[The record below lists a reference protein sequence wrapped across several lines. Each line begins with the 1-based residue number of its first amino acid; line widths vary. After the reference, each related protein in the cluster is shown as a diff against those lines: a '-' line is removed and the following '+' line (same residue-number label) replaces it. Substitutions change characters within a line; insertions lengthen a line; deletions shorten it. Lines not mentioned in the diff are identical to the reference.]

1 MRKALLC
8 CMLVAS
14 WPGVLRAQ
22 DFTGSVVGTVTDS
35 SGGVLPGVTVTISG
49 VTIQGDR
56 VTVTDESGVYRVINL
71 PPGTYSVAYGVEG
84 FAKLIREGIIVGVG
98 RAVTLNIEMQLAT
111 LSDAVTVSGESPVVD
126 IQNANL
132 GVNFDQQLLENTP
145 IGARNI
151 GSVITAVPGI
161 QVTAFDVGGSNMGT
175 NTGFRAYG
183 LSGQFNVRLDGVSTQ
198 ELAGN
203 LNLYID
209 YAALSE
215 MQVSAA
221 GNSAESNV
229 PGAAI
234 NMTVRTGSN
243 KLSGSF
249 YTDYEG
255 EGFQG
260 TNLTDDL
267 RNRGIGVGDKF
278 DHYNELNMQAG
289 GPLKV
294 DKLWWFYSFRNQKI
308 GQTTEMLKADGTPG
322 ALFELLLRNNTLK
335 TNYQINRSNSVF
347 FTGQTGRK
355 RANRG
360 GRGAQAQYYTL
371 DSTGLQNS
379 IVWLNKGQWNGVYG
393 NQMTLEAAANGESY
407 DAPYFA
413 RINATPVRDLVTNT
427 VRGSYTGDS
436 PGLTTGG
443 VFRDASRKWQWY
455 GAASF
460 FTSKHNLK
468 TSYGAIWVDRKSVT
482 WGNQG
487 TPGVSVGHVVLYYSN
502 GIPDRFQTQNT
513 PRNYQSSMWQ
523 NYFFIQDRW
532 QATRR
537 LVLNLGLR
545 WDNYDSHYPA
555 QGNDGVG
562 PFAERTSFPAR
573 TVAIFNNWVPRIS
586 AIYDLFGNTKTA
598 LKLNYGRYAED
609 PDIGLANDAN
619 PNTGILTRRYAWDGT
634 LPITPALVARS
645 QLLQTTG
652 QLTEVKIDP
661 DLSNSYTDQWVA
673 GIDHELLPNL
683 AIGGT
688 FVRTLRYNTRGNI
701 NLAEP
706 TTGYA
711 PVSAIDPGPDGLV
724 ATGDDRPFT
733 VFERL
738 GAAGSDLFLTN
749 FDTGEYYD
757 TWELTATKR
766 FANGGRLVTG
776 WDRTWRHLGDAINND
791 PNLKFYDGPNRV
803 TTSQWTYKLIGSY
816 PLRWWNLGLSGSYIG
831 QKGEP
836 YARTV
841 QFTPALLINH
851 PAALRQGNT
860 TITVEPSSAYYRE
873 NVHMTNVRLDKRF
886 RLSTA
891 QRVTAIVELF
901 NVFNS
906 AAVTGT
912 NSVTGRTTDRNGV
925 NVPSFARATQIV
937 NPRVVRL
944 AIRYEF

>member
-1 MRKALLC
+1 MRRLLQWW
-8 CMLVAS
+8 MLVTLLPA
-14 WPGVLRAQ
+14 GVSAQ
-22 DFTGSVVGTVTDS
+22 EFTGSVVGTVTDA

-49 VTIQGDR
+49 VTLQGDR
-56 VTVTDESGVYRVINL
+56 VTVTDDQGVYRVINL
-71 PPGTYSVAYGVEG
+71 PPGTYSVAYGMEG
-84 FAKLIREGIIVGVG
+84 FAKMTREGIIVGVG
-98 RAVTLNIEMQLAT
+98 RAVTLNIELQLAT

-132 GVNFDQQLLENTP
+132 GVNFDQKLLENTP

-151 GSVITAVPGI
+151 GSVITAIPGI

-175 NTGFRAYG
+175 NTGFRSYG

-243 KLSGSF
+243 RLSGSF

-260 TNLTDDL
+260 DNLTEELKD
-267 RNRGIGVGDKF
+267 RGIGVGDKF
-278 DHYNELNMQAG
+278 DHYNEVNAQAG

-294 DKLWWFYSFRNQKI
+294 DKLWWYYSFRNQKI
-308 GQTTEMLKADGTPG
+308 GQTTEMLKEDGTPG

-335 TNYQINRSNSVF
+335 VNYQINAANSVF

-360 GRGAQAQYYTL
+360 GRGPQAQYYTL
-371 DSTGLQNS
+371 DSTGLQDS
-379 IVWLNKGQWNGVYG
+379 IVWLNKGQWNRVIG
-393 NQMTLEAAANGESY
+393 NRMTLEAAANGESY

-413 RINATPVRDLVTNT
+413 RVDETPYRDLVTNI

-455 GAASF
+455 GASSF
-460 FTSKHNLK
+460 FTSSHNLK
-468 TSYGAIWVDRKSVT
+468 TSYGVIWVDRKSVN

-487 TPGVSVGHVVLYYSN
+487 TPGVSDGHVVLYFSN
-502 GIPDRFQTQNT
+502 GVPDRFQTQNT

-532 QATRR
+532 QATSR
-537 LVLNLGLR
+537 LVFNLGLR

-562 PFAERTSFPAR
+562 PYAQKTAFPAR
-573 TVAIFNNWVPRIS
+573 TVAIFNNWVPRVG
-586 AIYDLFGNTKTA
+586 AIYDLFGTTKTA
-598 LKLNYGRYAED
+598 LKFNYGRYAED
-609 PDIGLANDAN
+609 PDIALSNSAN
-619 PNTGILTRRYAWDGT
+619 PNTAIITNRYAWDGA
-634 LPITPALVARS
+634 LPITPELVARS
-645 QLLQTTG
+645 RLLQTTG
-652 QLTEVKIDP
+652 QITEVKIDP
-661 DLSNSYTDQWVA
+661 NLTNSITDQWLA

-683 AIGGT
+683 AIGGS
-688 FVRTLRYNTRGNI
+688 FVRQIRYKTRGSI

-706 TTGYA
+706 TSGYA

-724 ATGDDRPFT
+724 ATSDDRPFT
-733 VFERL
+733 VYERL
-738 GAAGSDLFLTN
+738 RPAGSDQFLTN

-757 TWELTATKR
+757 TWEVNATKR
-766 FANGGRLVTG
+766 FSNGGRLVAG
-776 WDRTWRHLGDAINND
+776 WDRTWRHLGDAISND
-791 PNLKFYDGPNRV
+791 PNQMLYDGPNRV
-803 TTSQWTYKLIGSY
+803 TTDQWTFKVIGTY
-816 PLRWWNLGLSGSYIG
+816 QLPRNVGVSGSYMG

-836 YARTV
+836 YNRTV
-841 QFTPALLINH
+841 QFTQQLLVNH
-851 PAALRQGNT
+851 PAPLAQGNT
-860 TITVEPSSAYYRE
+860 TVTVEPPSAYYRDT
-873 NVHMTNVRLDKRF
+873 VHMTNVRVDKRF
-886 RLSTA
+886 LLSGSQRL
-891 QRVTAIVELF
+891 TAIVEWFNLF
-901 NVFNS
+901 NI

-925 NVPSFARATQIV
+925 NVPSFGRATQIV
-937 NPRVVRL
+937 NPTVFRL
-944 AIRYEF
+944 AVRYEF

>member
-1 MRKALLC
+1 MKRVLMWS
-8 CMLVAS
+8 MLVAIL
-14 WPGVLRAQ
+14 PAGLAAQ
-22 DFTGSVVGTVTDS
+22 EFTGSVVGTVSDS
-35 SGGVLPGVTVTISG
+35 SGGVLPGATVTISG
-49 VTIQGDR
+49 VTLQGDR
-56 VTVTDESGVYRVINL
+56 VTVSDERGVYRVINL
-71 PPGTYSVAYGVEG
+71 PPGTYSVSYTVEG
-84 FAKLIREGIIVGVG
+84 FAKLTREGIIVGVG
-98 RAVTLNIEMQLAT
+98 RAVTLNIELQLAT

-151 GSVITAVPGI
+151 GSVITAIPGI

-175 NTGFRAYG
+175 NTGFRSYG

-234 NMTVRTGSN
+234 NMTVRTGGN
-243 KLSGSF
+243 RFSGSF

-255 EGFQG
+255 ESFQG
-260 TNLTDDL
+260 ENLTEELKD
-267 RNRGIGVGDKF
+267 RGIGVGDKF
-278 DHYNELNMQAG
+278 DSYNEVNVQAG
-289 GPLKV
+289 GPIKV
-294 DKLWWFYSFRNQKI
+294 DKLWWYYSFRNQKI
-308 GQTTEMLKADGTPG
+308 GQTTEMLKEDGTPG

-335 TNYQINRSNSVF
+335 VNYQINPNNSVF

-360 GRGAQAQYYTL
+360 GRGPTAVYYNL

-379 IVWLNKGQWNGVYG
+379 IVWLNKGQWNRIIG
-393 NQMTLEAAANGESY
+393 NRMTLEAAANGESY

-413 RINATPVRDLVTNT
+413 NVEETPYRDLVTNI

-460 FTSKHNLK
+460 FTSSHNLK
-468 TSYGAIWVDRKSVT
+468 TSYGVIWVDRKSVM
-482 WGNQG
+482 WGN
-487 TPGVSVGHVVLYYSN
+487 PGSPGSTGHVVLYYSN
-502 GIPDRFQTQNT
+502 GVPDRFQTQNT
-513 PRNYQSSMWQ
+513 PRDYQSSMWQ
-523 NYFFIQDRW
+523 NYFFVQDRW
-532 QATRR
+532 QATDR

-555 QGNDGVG
+555 QGNSGVG
-562 PFAERTSFPAR
+562 PYAIATSFPAR
-573 TVAIFNNWVPRIS
+573 TVAIFNNWVPRIG

-598 LKLNYGRYAED
+598 LKFNYGRYAED
-609 PDIGLANDAN
+609 PDIALSNSAN
-619 PNTGILTRRYAWDGT
+619 PNTAVITNRYAWDGT

-652 QLTEVKIDP
+652 QLTEVRIDP
-661 DLSNSYTDQWVA
+661 NLTNSITDQWLA
-673 GIDHELLPNL
+673 GIEHELLRNL

-688 FVRTLRYNTRGNI
+688 FVRALRYKTRGNI

-706 TTGYA
+706 SSGYA
-711 PVSAIDPGPDGLV
+711 PVEAIDPGPDGLV
-724 ATGDDRPFT
+724 RTADDRPFT

-738 GAAGSDLFLTN
+738 GPAGSDQLLTN

-757 TWELTATKR
+757 TWEVNATKR

-776 WDRTWRHLGDAINND
+776 WDRTWRHLGDAISND
-791 PNLKFYDGPNRV
+791 PNQQLYDGPNRA

-816 PLRWWNLGLSGSYIG
+816 PLPWWDLGLSGSYMG

-836 YARTV
+836 YSRTV
-841 QFTPALLINH
+841 QFTPALLVNH
-851 PAALRQGNT
+851 PAPLRQGNT
-860 TITVEPSSAYYRE
+860 TVTVEPPSAFYRE
-873 NVHMTNVRLDKRF
+873 DVHMTNIRVDKLF
-886 RLSTA
+886 RLAGT
-891 QRVTAIVELF
+891 QRIMGIVELF

-912 NSVTGRTTDRNGV
+912 NNVTGRTTDRHGA
-925 NVPSFARATQIV
+925 NVPSFGRATQII

-944 AIRYEF
+944 AVRYDF

>member
-1 MRKALLC
+1 MNRLVMWCILAILLPSGAL
-8 CMLVAS
+8 
-14 WPGVLRAQ
+14 AQ
-22 DFTGSVVGTVTDS
+22 EFTGSVVGTVSDS

-56 VTVTDESGVYRVINL
+56 VTVTDERGVYRVINL
-71 PPGTYSVAYGVEG
+71 PPGTYSVSYGMEG
-84 FAKLIREGIIVGVG
+84 FAKLTREGIIVGVG

-151 GSVITAVPGI
+151 GSVITAIPGI

-175 NTGFRAYG
+175 NTGFRSYG

-243 KLSGSF
+243 KLSGSV

-255 EGFQG
+255 ESFQG
-260 TNLTDDL
+260 SNLTDEL
-267 RNRGIGVGDKF
+267 RDRGIGIGDRF
-278 DHYNELNMQAG
+278 DHYNEVNVQAG
-289 GPLKV
+289 GPIRT

-335 TNYQINRSNSVF
+335 VNYQINSANSVF

-360 GRGAQAQYYTL
+360 GRGANAIYYTL
-371 DSTGLQNS
+371 DSTGLQDS
-379 IVWLNKGQWNGVYG
+379 IVWLNKGQWNRVIG
-393 NQMTLEAAANGESY
+393 NTLTLEAAANGESY

-413 RINATPVRDLVTNT
+413 RVDETPVRDLVTNI

-443 VFRDASRKWQWY
+443 IFRDASRKWQWY
-455 GAASF
+455 GATSI
-460 FTSKHNLK
+460 FTSSHNIK
-468 TSYGAIWVDRKSVT
+468 TSYGVIWVDRKSVN
-482 WGNQG
+482 WGL
-487 TPGVSVGHVVLYYSN
+487 PGSPGHTGHVVLYYSN
-502 GIPDRFQTQNT
+502 GVPDRFQVQNT

-532 QATRR
+532 QATDR
-537 LVLNLGLR
+537 LVVNLGLR

-555 QGNDGVG
+555 QANDGVG
-562 PFAERTSFPAR
+562 PYSEKALFPAR
-573 TVAIFNNWVPRIS
+573 TVAVFNNWVPRVGL
-586 AIYDLFGNTKTA
+586 IYDLFGNTKTA
-598 LKLNYGRYAED
+598 LKFNYGRYAED

-619 PNTGILTRRYAWDGT
+619 PNTAIITRRYAWDGT

-652 QLTEVKIDP
+652 QLTEVRIDS
-661 DLSNSYTDQWVA
+661 DLSNSYTDQWLA
-673 GIDHELLPNL
+673 GLEHELLPNFGV
-683 AIGGT
+683 GGT
-688 FVRTLRYNTRGNI
+688 FVRTQRYNTRGNI

-706 TTGYA
+706 TSGYA
-711 PVSAIDPGPDGLV
+711 PVAARDPGPDGLV
-724 ATGDDRPFT
+724 GTGDDRAFT
-733 VFERL
+733 VYERL
-738 GAAGSDLFLTN
+738 GPAGSEQFLTN

-757 TWELTATKR
+757 TWEVTATKR
-766 FANGGRLVTG
+766 FSNGGRVVTG
-776 WDRTWRHLGDAINND
+776 WDRTWRHLGDAISND
-791 PNLKFYDGPNRV
+791 PNQQLYDGPNRA
-803 TTSQWTYKLIGSY
+803 TTSQWTYKIIGSY
-816 PLRWWNLGLSGSYIG
+816 PLRWWDVGLSGSYMG

-836 YARTV
+836 YNRTV

-860 TITVEPSSAYYRE
+860 TVTVEPPGAYYRDD
-873 NVHMTNVRLDKRF
+873 VHMTNLRVDKRF
-886 RLSTA
+886 RFTGS

-937 NPRVVRL
+937 NPRVVRI
-944 AIRYEF
+944 AIRYDF

>member
-1 MRKALLC
+1 MKKMLMWFLLVGF
-8 CMLVAS
+8 L
-14 WPGVLRAQ
+14 PGGLAAQ
-22 DFTGSVVGTVTDS
+22 EFTGSVVGTVSDS
-35 SGGVLPGVTVTISG
+35 SGGVLPGVTVTVSG
-49 VTIQGDR
+49 VTLQGDR
-56 VTVTDESGVYRVINL
+56 VTVTDERGVYRVISL
-71 PPGTYSVAYGVEG
+71 PPGTYSVAYTMEG
-84 FAKLIREGIIVGVG
+84 FAKLTREGIIVGVG
-98 RAVTLNIEMQLAT
+98 RAVTLNIELPLAT

-126 IQNANL
+126 IQNTNL
-132 GVNFDQQLLENTP
+132 GVNFDQDLLENTP

-151 GSVITAVPGI
+151 GSVMTAIPGI

-243 KLSGSF
+243 QLSGSF

-255 EGFQG
+255 ESFQG
-260 TNLTDDL
+260 DNLTDELKD
-267 RNRGIGVGDKF
+267 RGIGAGDKF
-278 DHYNELNMQAG
+278 DFYNEINGQAG
-289 GPLKV
+289 GPIKV
-294 DKLWWFYSFRNQKI
+294 DKLWWYYSFRNQKI
-308 GQTTEMLKADGTPG
+308 GQTTEMLKEDGTPG

-335 TNYQINRSNSVF
+335 VNYQINQNNSVF

-360 GRGAQAQYYTL
+360 GRGPTAVYYNL

-379 IVWLNKGQWNGVYG
+379 IVWLNKGQWNRIVG
-393 NQMTLEAAANGESY
+393 NKMTLEAAANGESY

-413 RINATPVRDLVTNT
+413 NVDETPRRDLVTNL

-455 GAASF
+455 GATSF
-460 FTSKHNLK
+460 FTSSHNIK

-487 TPGVSVGHVVLYYSN
+487 TEGVSSGHVVLYFSN
-502 GIPDRFQTQNT
+502 GVPDRFQTQNT
-513 PRNYQSSMWQ
+513 PRDYQSSMWQ

-532 QATRR
+532 QVGRR

-555 QGNDGVG
+555 QGNTGLG
-562 PFAERTSFPAR
+562 PYAQPTSFAAR
-573 TVAIFNNWVPRIS
+573 TVAVFNNWVPRIG
-586 AIYDLFGNTKTA
+586 AVYDLFGNTKTA
-598 LKLNYGRYAED
+598 LKFNYGRYAED
-609 PDIGLANDAN
+609 PDIALSNSAN
-619 PNTGILTRRYAWDGT
+619 PNTEIITNRYAWDGT
-634 LPITPALVARS
+634 LPITPELVARS
-645 QLLQTTG
+645 RLLQTTG
-652 QLTEVKIDP
+652 QLTPVAIDP
-661 DLSNSYTDQWVA
+661 DLTNSITDQFLA

-688 FVRTLRYNTRGNI
+688 FVRTLRYDVRGSI

-706 TTGYA
+706 TSGYA

-724 ATGDDRPFT
+724 GTTDDRPFT
-733 VFERL
+733 VYERL
-738 GAAGSDLFLTN
+738 GVAGSEQFLTN

-757 TWELTATKR
+757 TWEVNATKR
-766 FANGGRLVTG
+766 FRNGGQIITG
-776 WDRTWRHLGDAINND
+776 WDRTWRRLGDAISND
-791 PNLKFYDGPNRV
+791 PNQQLYDGPNRT
-803 TTSQWTYKLIGSY
+803 TTSQWTFKAIGSY
-816 PLRWWNLGLSGSYIG
+816 ALPWHDVGVSGSYMG

-841 QFTPALLINH
+841 QFTPALLVNH
-851 PAALRQGNT
+851 PSALAQGNT
-860 TITVEPSSAYYRE
+860 TVTVEPFSAYYRDT
-873 NVHMTNVRLDKRF
+873 VHMTNFRVDKRF
-886 RLSTA
+886 RFAGA
-891 QRVTAIVELF
+891 QRLTTIFELF
-901 NVFNS
+901 NVFNI

-925 NVPSFARATQIV
+925 NVPSFGRATQIV
-937 NPRVVRL
+937 NPVVFRL
-944 AIRYEF
+944 AVRYDF

>member
-1 MRKALLC
+1 MKRVLMWY
-8 CMLVAS
+8 MLVGFLPA
-14 WPGVLRAQ
+14 GLAAQ
-22 DFTGSVVGTVTDS
+22 EFTGSVVGTVSDS

-49 VTIQGDR
+49 VTLQGDR
-56 VTVTDESGVYRVINL
+56 VTVTDERGVYRVINL
-71 PPGTYSVAYGVEG
+71 PPGTYSVAYSVEG
-84 FAKLIREGIIVGVG
+84 FAKLTREGIIVGVG
-98 RAVTLNIEMQLAT
+98 RAVTLNIELPLAT

-151 GSVITAVPGI
+151 GSVITAIPGI

-234 NMTVRTGSN
+234 NMTVRTGGN

-255 EGFQG
+255 AGFQG
-260 TNLTDDL
+260 ENLTDEL

-278 DHYNELNMQAG
+278 DNYNELNAQAG
-289 GPLKV
+289 GPIKV
-294 DKLWWFYSFRNQKI
+294 DKLWWYYSFRNQKI

-335 TNYQINRSNSVF
+335 VNYQINPANSVF

-360 GRGAQAQYYTL
+360 GRGPTAVYYNL

-379 IVWLNKGQWNGVYG
+379 IVWLNKGQWNRIIG
-393 NQMTLEAAANGESY
+393 NRMTLEAAANGESY

-413 RINATPVRDLVTNT
+413 NVDETPVRDLVTNI

-460 FTSKHNLK
+460 FTSSHNIK
-468 TSYGAIWVDRKSVT
+468 TSYGAIWVDRKSVM
-482 WGNQG
+482 WGN
-487 TPGVSVGHVVLYYSN
+487 PGSPGETGHVVLYYSN
-502 GIPDRFQTQNT
+502 GVPDRFQTQNT

-523 NYFFIQDRW
+523 NYFFVQDRW
-532 QATRR
+532 QAADR

-562 PFAERTSFPAR
+562 PYSQKTAFPAR
-573 TVAIFNNWVPRIS
+573 TVAIFNNWVPRIG

-598 LKLNYGRYAED
+598 LKFNYGRYAED
-609 PDIGLANDAN
+609 PDIALANSAN
-619 PNTGILTRRYAWDGT
+619 PNTAIITNRYAWDGT

-652 QLTEVKIDP
+652 QLTAVRIDP
-661 DLSNSYTDQWVA
+661 DLSNSITDQWLG
-673 GIDHELLPNL
+673 GIEHELLPSFG
-683 AIGGT
+683 IGGT
-688 FVRTLRYNTRGNI
+688 FVRTLRYKTGGNI

-706 TTGYA
+706 TSGYA
-711 PVSAIDPGPDGLV
+711 PVQARDPGPDGLV
-724 ATGDDRPFT
+724 GTGDDRPFT

-738 GAAGSDLFLTN
+738 GPAGSDQFLTN

-757 TWELTATKR
+757 TWEVSATKR
-766 FANGGRLVTG
+766 FANGGRVITG
-776 WDRTWRHLGDAINND
+776 WDRTWRHLGDAISED
-791 PNLKFYDGPNRV
+791 PNQQLYDGPNRT
-803 TTSQWTYKLIGSY
+803 TTSQWTYKVIGSY
-816 PLRWWNLGLSGSYIG
+816 PLSRWGVGLSGSYMG

-860 TITVEPSSAYYRE
+860 MVTVEPSSMYYRE
-873 NVHMTNVRLDKRF
+873 DVHMTNIRIDKRF
-886 RLSTA
+886 RLSGT
-891 QRVTAIVELF
+891 QHVTGIFELF

-906 AAVTGT
+906 AAVTGI
-912 NSVTGRTTDRNGV
+912 NSVTGRTTDRKGV
-925 NVPSFARATQIV
+925 NVPSFARATQII

-944 AIRYEF
+944 AVRYDF